1 MKTGKKVLS
10 VLLSFIMLLSCCV
23 IAFAEDAPT
32 VVASGDC
39 GADGDNLRW
48 ALWSDGTLNITGDG
62 AMADYSVEAEV
73 TDENGVTTHTT
84 LSAPWFEAMEEYA
97 FRAVFSALGYASAAE
112 LNAALD
118 NGTLDTDA
126 YFEIMMQQYPAY
138 IAGVKALQKK
148 VVIGEGVTT
157 VGNCA
162 FRDCEANE
170 LSLPSTLK
178 VIGPW
183 AFQYGKYTEVTLPE
197 GLREIGSE
205 AFSQAPLREITLPA
219 SVETIGD
226 YPFQAYYLEKL
237 TVLNPTLDVSGL
249 RLLMG
254 YNKEQGMPIASA
266 GDLKTYRS
274 LLNWFDYL
282 SALQGIEYFARSN
295 RSLGIPGWTEER
307 ETAFWEMRLLA
318 DLNVIYDLD
327 VETPQEAKAA
337 LAEKINTELGT
348 SFTADEMLG
357 TPVPYYLCSDAL
369 LAAANAYDDALGET
383 GVSEIAFFVNNYFSA
398 AVSVLYGRDALIANE
413 IATGKTAE
421 EAAAQIDGEAAG
433 LLERMNEKFDLGAA
447 DLAAAVPTA
456 LAKINETLGADFT
469 LETAGRFYDKYLGA
483 GPSAVLCAA
492 IAEHFQPGL
501 LFKDLTAAV
510 VFCEY
515 TPEDETEAVL
525 PWLTFSGGCTAAV
538 KDFAETAGIP
548 YEPIHQWSNWHI
560 EGAEINRPAR
570 RIRTCSVCQLTETE
584 DISFDDCNWTP
595 LPTSPDGLEDGAYY
609 LDFTKFPD
617 IAAEAELFRMYN
629 SGEYF
634 FDEEKLVF
642 KETLTLPAAFSESGE
657 DETITLTDFI
667 ENDGFEIMGFCLREA
682 GAQWYPVKKTT
693 EGLQDGDWYID
704 LSAADAAVRERLEGC
719 DIYVN
724 PNGKLEKYLVVSAEL
739 QELEYTGEFY
749 PLMTKWM
756 ELVGPYMGGDD
767 YTPDPYYAW
776 PEVCPVQQYSDPDA
790 WLPIATSTEGLA
802 DGDWYLDKEAYL
814 DAYADGY
821 TAYYV
826 NEVNS
831 DDYPGNDITPAEAA
845 VMRDQLRADAAAQ
858 GDFFPVNPFIKPG
871 GQPFEFKFDE
881 VYVDPDTGDTVSYT
895 LYLPRTDDA
904 AGILYYQMFK
914 AGVKQY
920 ITPEDTNWIDLPYT
934 TDGLSDGDWYLDMD
948 AFMDA
953 IGRGKSDEEKAEVRE
968 LIEQH
973 VVFSYNPGGNQ
984 YVYKYA
990 YTDLPGEDGTPA
1002 SGEIILP
1009 LDLTLGNAD
1018 AFNDDYKAL
1027 KNCVKQYHAPTTDEP
1042 EQSEED
1048 ESWFQKHI
1056 VGPLKSAIA
1065 TILSFFRRLFGKK
1078 R

>member
-62 AMADYSVEAEV
+62 AMADYSVETEV

-97 FRAVFSALGYASAAE
+97 FRAVPQALGYASAAE
-112 LNAALD
+112 MNAALD
-118 NGTLDTDA
+118 NGTLDTDV

-138 IAGVKALQKK
+138 IAAVKALQKK

-157 VGNCA
+157 VGKCA
-162 FRDCEANE
+162 FQDWEADE

-178 VIGPW
+178 VIGPC

-205 AFSQAPLREITLPA
+205 AFSQAPLREIILPA

-226 YPFQAYYLEKL
+226 YPFQAYRLEKL
-237 TVLNPTLDVSGL
+237 TVLNQSLDVSGL
-249 RLLMG
+249 RLILG

-266 GDLKTYRS
+266 GDLETYWS

-295 RSLGIPGWTEER
+295 RSLGVPGWTEER
-307 ETAFWEMRLLA
+307 EIALWEMRLLT

-327 VETPQEAKAA
+327 VETPQEGKAA
-337 LAEKINTELGT
+337 AAEKINTELGT

-369 LAAANAYDDALGET
+369 LAAANAYDDAAGET
-383 GVSEIAFFVNNYFSA
+383 NVSEIAFFVNHYFSA
-398 AVSVLYGRDALIANE
+398 AVSVLYGRDALVANE

-433 LLERMNEKFDLGAA
+433 LLDRMNEIFDLGAA
-447 DLAAAVPTA
+447 DLAAAVPAA

-483 GPSAVLCAA
+483 GPSAALCAA

-548 YEPIHQWSNWHI
+548 YEPIHAWGNWSTD
-560 EGAEINRPAR
+560 EAELDHPAR
-570 RIRTCSVCQLTETE
+570 KIRTCSACQQTETE
-584 DISFDDCNWTP
+584 DISFDGYTWIP
-595 LPTSPDGLEDGAYY
+595 LPTSPDGLEEGDYY
-609 LDFTKFPD
+609 LDFSDFFG
-617 IAAEAELFRMYN
+617 AAELDNEALAIYN
-629 SGEYF
+629 SGDF
-634 FDEEKLVF
+634 AFVPDQLLFREKI
-642 KETLTLPAAFSESGE
+642 TIPAVLSESGE
-657 DETITLTDFI
+657 DVVYELVDFV
-667 ENDGFEIMGFCLREA
+667 ENDGFEFMVYSLRQVGE
-682 GAQWYPVKKTT
+682 QWLPVSKTT
-693 EGLQDGDWYID
+693 EGLQTGDWYVD
-704 LSAADAAVRERLEGC
+704 LSAADAETRAKLSESE
-719 DIYVN
+719 IFYN
-724 PNGKLEKYLVVSAEL
+724 PNGDLLKYKVITPDL
-739 QELEYTGEFY
+739 QESNLSMFF
-749 PLMTKWM
+749 PLMTNWSNLYG
-756 ELVGPYMGGDD
+756 EWSGDES
-767 YTPDPYYAW
+767 YSPHPFYSW
-776 PEVCPVQQYSDPDA
+776 PEVCPV
-790 WLPIATSTEGLA
+790 
-802 DGDWYLDKEAYL
+802 
-814 DAYADGY
+814 
-821 TAYYV
+821 
-826 NEVNS
+826 
-831 DDYPGNDITPAEAA
+831 
-845 VMRDQLRADAAAQ
+845 R
-858 GDFFPVNPFIKPG
+858 
-871 GQPFEFKFDE
+871 
-881 VYVDPDTGDTVSYT
+881 
-895 LYLPRTDDA
+895 
-904 AGILYYQMFK
+904 
-914 AGVKQY
+914 QY
-920 ITPEDTNWIDLPYT
+920 IAPEETEWIRLPFT
-934 TDGLSDGDWYLDMD
+934 TDGLSDGDWYLDLD
-948 AFMDA
+948 AFVDA
-953 IGRGKSDEEKAEVRE
+953 IGRGKTDEEKAEARAQ
-968 LIEQH
+968 IEQH
-973 VVFSYNPGGNQ
+973 VVFSYNPGGDQ
-984 YVYKYA
+984 YVYKFE
-990 YTDLPGEDGTPA
+990 YTGLPGEDGTTD
-1002 SGEIILP
+1002 SGTVILP

-1027 KNCVKQYHAPTTDEP
+1027 KNCVKQYHAPAPDEP
-1042 EQSEED
+1042 EESKEK
-1048 ESWFQKHI
+1048 ESWFDTHI
-1056 VGPLKSAIA
+1056 VGPFRSAIA